1 MNAGL
6 TASQKALVK
15 NYSRSLF
22 NGAVACAKPSDFA
35 ATANFGQKAISV
47 SFEGAFSMNYYMV
60 PTNAVVGDMKLYV
73 WSPEVYAAASR
84 LTEANAVVVPMI
96 AENSG
101 RYYCQISGIAAK
113 ALDKTY
119 YVAAIYTDANGIVRC
134 TGIIPYSLSTYCMN
148 KAVDGNAM
156 QSLAAATAMY
166 GYYAAQFFVNN

>member
-1 MNAGL
+1 
-6 TASQKALVK
+6 
-15 NYSRSLF
+15 
-22 NGAVACAKPSDFA
+22 
-35 ATANFGQKAISV
+35 
-47 SFEGAFSMNYYMV
+47 
-60 PTNAVVGDMKLYV
+60 MKLYV